1 MIISNRMMII
11 FVDKKDSVSLVDE
24 VLRDCEALKLATVA
38 ILERCSD
45 SGTDVNKSQGN
56 VSLSVTKVVFTPYV
70 PVFFQPCRH
79 NFRDI
84 ELKFCIFHNLFH
96 NLNTAK

>member
-1 MIISNRMMII
+1 MMIN

-45 SGTDVNKSQGN
+45 TGTDVNKSQGN
-56 VSLSVTKVVFTPYV
+56 CSLSASIVVFTPHV

-84 ELKFCIFHNLFH
+84 ELKFCIFS
-96 NLNTAK
+96 